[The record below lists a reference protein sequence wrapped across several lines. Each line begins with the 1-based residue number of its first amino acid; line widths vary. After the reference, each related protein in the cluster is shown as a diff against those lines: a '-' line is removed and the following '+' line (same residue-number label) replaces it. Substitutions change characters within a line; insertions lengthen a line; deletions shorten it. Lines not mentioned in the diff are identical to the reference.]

1 MAINYREMKKL
12 CTASEWGL
20 VQESLP
26 ENIDGLSLARL
37 KTKASAAE
45 RMRKKWMDL
54 SRKQKRAAGDDDA
67 AVRSM
72 EKAALFGE
80 VRQAFAKR
88 LRRLEREA
96 ARTKAME
103 KSKMLKKSGTANK
116 KRASIPELKKPLQE
130 GPGRKKSIGIPA
142 SIKGHISSRNRRDQA
157 QRDSK

>member
-72 EKAALFGE
+72 EKAAL
-80 VRQAFAKR
+80 
-88 LRRLEREA
+88 
-96 ARTKAME
+96 
-103 KSKMLKKSGTANK
+103 
-116 KRASIPELKKPLQE
+116 
-130 GPGRKKSIGIPA
+130 
-142 SIKGHISSRNRRDQA
+142 
-157 QRDSK
+157 